1 MTLLRYV
8 FGTIWV
14 IFVWLVVAIV
24 VGLIMVLVFPPS
36 GGGNVLVGIGLD
48 WRNLPGTILGFFAAR
63 QSWRTH
69 VRRPIQKP
77 TPPNPNEPGSA

>member
-8 FGTIWV
+8 FGTVWCL
-14 IFVWLVVAIV
+14 FVWLFTAIIIGVVI
-24 VGLIMVLVFPPS
+24 GLIFPPPGDHS
-36 GGGNVLVGIGLD
+36 LVGIGLD

-69 VRRPIQKP
+69 VRRP
-77 TPPNPNEPGSA
+77 PPKSPDQARDKTENV